1 MCHAAASCWSPNPS
15 RSATVLRCRA
25 ATTER
30 ATRTPATA
38 EKIVAR
44 WAAAW
49 DALAPLWMQA
59 AQAAANDPRPW
70 RIAQAD
76 RLRAALAA
84 TLDGL
89 QAAAEDTSATITAA
103 LPDLAGDTAA
113 GHADLI
119 RTGLPHDPDAL
130 ARLGVGF
137 DRVDQDQLEQAVQRG
152 TSQITALTWPIA
164 AEVHDMLAAQL
175 AAGVA
180 GGDNPRAVAARIVNL
195 ARDPIDMGMHRAL
208 VIARTEMLDAH
219 RNAARHVEQAHAD
232 VLAGWEWDASLDART
247 CGACLVMH
255 GTVHPLEQAG
265 PEGHQQCRCAR
276 VPVTKPWREPG
287 FDVDE
292 PESTTVD
299 ARVWFDAQPVRV
311 QRSILGPDVHDLYAG
326 GLVGWED
333 LATKRTSPGWRDSW
347 VPTPLSAL
355 QPA

>member
-49 DALAPLWMQA
+49 DALAPLWVQA

-103 LPDLAGDTAA
+103 
-113 GHADLI
+113 
-119 RTGLPHDPDAL
+119 
-130 ARLGVGF
+130 
-137 DRVDQDQLEQAVQRG
+137 
-152 TSQITALTWPIA
+152 
-164 AEVHDMLAAQL
+164 QL

-195 ARDPIDMGMHRAL
+195 ARDPIDMGIHRAL

-219 RNAARHVEQAHAD
+219 RSAARHVEQAHAD